1 MVVWLHDRN
10 VKHADIS
17 LGLNIVTTILIII
30 IYIYTV
36 VKRLNNKCKRNKTD
50 EKPSQNCCLV

>member
-1 MVVWLHDRN
+1 MLVWLHDRN

-17 LGLNIVTTILIII
+17 LGVNIVTTILIII

-36 VKRLNNKCKRNKTD
+36 VKRLNKKCKRNKTD
-50 EKPSQNCCLV
+50 EKP

>member
-1 MVVWLHDRN
+1 MVVWPHDRN

-17 LGLNIVTTILIII
+17 LGVNIVTTILIII

-36 VKRLNNKCKRNKTD
+36 VKKV
-50 EKPSQNCCLV
+50 E